1 VFYGAYRQ
9 DGHGRAAYEPAR
21 MVALV
26 LYAYARGVRS
36 SRAIERACEG
46 DVAYRVIAAQ
56 QKPDHAIGSPRLPTS
71 AAATGSLHRRT
82 EIPSDIP
89 VAEPKFGIAHE
100 RQVGT
105 SAPTR
110 HECAPA
116 TKPRRGRGRPLSR
129 RSDVQDSTHADG
141 VPVVALTADERDA
154 LRNHIAM
161 TLLLAKDDL
170 EDAYLAVEL
179 ARPEAIDRVSKA
191 LVDIRLATDALERDF
206 GWDPTAEAFLQLDE
220 AGCELLDRAVAQ
232 ARGCL
237 PPSEQDHPDDV
248 RGWVALVALG
258 DRVGDVM

>member
-1 VFYGAYRQ
+1 MQ
-9 DGHGRAAYEPAR
+9 N
-21 MVALV
+21 
-26 LYAYARGVRS
+26 
-36 SRAIERACEG
+36 
-46 DVAYRVIAAQ
+46 
-56 QKPDHAIGSPRLPTS
+56 
-71 AAATGSLHRRT
+71 
-82 EIPSDIP
+82 
-89 VAEPKFGIAHE
+89 
-100 RQVGT
+100 
-105 SAPTR
+105 
-110 HECAPA
+110 
-116 TKPRRGRGRPLSR
+116 
-129 RSDVQDSTHADG
+129 STHAVG

-154 LRNHIAM
+154 LRNHIAL